1 MSWSHACYVRV
12 SVCKNASRSKD
23 RCVLSGEILL
33 TRTMLSASYLDL
45 AALRQEAATHLP
57 APIAGVISDE

>member
-1 MSWSHACYVRV
+1 MSWSHACYARV

-33 TRTMLSASYLDL
+33 TPGMLSASYLDRL
-45 AALRQEAATHLP
+45 TRLQEAATYLS